1 MQSIQIKYLPA
12 TDKKGARLKATCEGG
27 FITEAKDYSIESNQQ
42 ALNLAFKL
50 ANQKLNWGVKKFSQ
64 GHFKGCDYFNDFS
77 FIIPK
82 NPENL
87 FKSLINSILAF
98 LKKQDDYGKK
108 LGFIESTYK
117 DDFFKAFKIKNSNYF
132 NNYLVYATTY
142 GLGYYCLL
150 LSQNQFNNI
159 NKQLETFL
167 KENNINNYKN
177 EFSAACWVYRFK
189 FKSLKENNINLLK
202 NLILQF

>member
-1 MQSIQIKYLPA
+1 MKLQEFETILNDLLISLPFFGGKITQI
-12 TDKKGARLKATCEGG
+12 RLFQDYDQDFKTRLLNETKSVFDFEKIIVRIITC
-27 FITEAKDYSIESNQQ
+27 DN
-42 ALNLAFKL
+42 
-50 ANQKLNWGVKKFSQ
+50 
-64 GHFKGCDYFNDFS
+64 NDFS
-77 FIIPK
+77 FLIPK

-98 LKKQDDYGKK
+98 LKKQDDYSKK
-108 LGFIESTYK
+108 LGFNESTYK
-117 DDFFKAFKIKNSNYF
+117 DNFSEAFKIKNSNYF
-132 NNYLVYATTY
+132 NNYFVYATTY

-159 NKQLETFL
+159 NKQLEAFL

-177 EFSAACWVYRFK
+177 EFSSACWVYRFK